1 MFLLLSFAAGGFF
14 SAMAITVGDGLYLPI
29 DLKNVVAAFFL
40 LYGTLSLVF
49 QKLHILQKRSY
60 KQIQIQFH
68 GYNAE
73 FTALHDT
80 GNELYDP
87 ITNLPVIICT
97 PNALSPLFP
106 CLDLSIQD
114 VQKLYLSLC
123 SLPDC
128 PGTFKLIPY
137 QTIAGSGLLVGF
149 RPDQLTVDGAAKNAL
164 IGISPFH
171 FSKNEAY
178 QAIY

>member
-1 MFLLLSFAAGGFF
+1 MFLLLSFAAGGIF
-14 SAMAITVGDGLYLPI
+14 SALSITIGDTLYLPMHF
-29 DLKNVVAAFFL
+29 KNVIAAFLL
-40 LYGTLSLVF
+40 LYGTLTFAF
-49 QKLHILQKRSY
+49 QKLHIIRKRNY
-60 KQIQIQFH
+60 KQIHIRFRNH
-68 GYNAE
+68 TSE

-87 ITNLPVIICT
+87 ITNLPVIICSPT
-97 PNALSPLFP
+97 ALSPLFP
-106 CLDLSIQD
+106 DLDLTTQD
-114 VQKLYLSLC
+114 VQQLYLSL
-123 SLPDC
+123 SVLPNC
-128 PGTFKLIPY
+128 PNTFKLIPY

-149 RPDQLTVDGAAKNAL
+149 RPDLVTVDGTAQNAV